1 MHNVG
6 WTMAAMIARATKD
19 DMEQHAIAEAR
30 RFAERQGRMKQVL
43 ASALVAIALIG
54 CSSSDGGSD
63 QPNSPEQPNSS
74 EQSDGHE
81 QSDDATNELP
91 SIEEVKDLMFETAD
105 EFGYVPNIDL
115 LDESA
120 QATLELCDTE
130 LTDDLS
136 YKVIWTTNNLIDAQ
150 KALHLRVCPWR
161 AADLGLE

>member
-1 MHNVG
+1 
-6 WTMAAMIARATKD
+6 
-19 DMEQHAIAEAR
+19 
-30 RFAERQGRMKQVL
+30 
-43 ASALVAIALIG
+43 
-54 CSSSDGGSD
+54 
-63 QPNSPEQPNSS
+63 
-74 EQSDGHE
+74 
-81 QSDDATNELP
+81 
-91 SIEEVKDLMFETAD
+91 MFETAD

-136 YKVIWTTNNLIDAQ
+136 YEVIWTTNNLIDAQ